1 MNESIYKIWLIQY
14 DHQSFQMHDFTI
26 FIINISKTSYFL
38 KIEITIF
45 LISEYYKKKDLLIF
59 KIINE
64 NQ

>member
-1 MNESIYKIWLIQY
+1 
-14 DHQSFQMHDFTI
+14 MHDFTI